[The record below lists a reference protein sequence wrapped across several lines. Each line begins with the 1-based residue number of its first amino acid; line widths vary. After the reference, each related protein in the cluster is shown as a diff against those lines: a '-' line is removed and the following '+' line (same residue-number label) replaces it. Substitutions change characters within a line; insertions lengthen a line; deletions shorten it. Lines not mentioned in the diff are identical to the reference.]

1 MICITTFYYLN
12 HFQYIYIYM
21 LTRASL
27 HVSPLIPIT
36 YIFQLWHLLSFFFI
50 IYVFLDLFCVFR
62 YFKAHSIMSLLWFH
76 GKTHEETCWHLNAF
90 NSCLT
95 WFKRRR
101 HIYFR
106 IFRHLSWWLSA
117 QLLTIACL
125 VFFLQR
131 FLIILVGQP
140 IWR

>member
-1 MICITTFYYLN
+1 MYKNFLLSKSLSI
-12 HFQYIYIYM
+12 YIYIYAHSCISPCFSSYSYYLYLSIM
-21 LTRASL
+21 AS
-27 HVSPLIPIT
+27 
-36 YIFQLWHLLSFFFI
+36 SFVFFI